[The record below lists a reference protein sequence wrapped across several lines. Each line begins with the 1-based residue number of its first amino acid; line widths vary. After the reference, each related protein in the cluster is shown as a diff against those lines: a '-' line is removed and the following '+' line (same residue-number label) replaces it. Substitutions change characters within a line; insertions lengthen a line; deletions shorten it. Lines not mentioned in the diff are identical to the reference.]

1 MKDAIF
7 WDVARRR
14 FFEVSKETVAEI
26 LHTEE
31 GSKHKPFPEIFLSF
45 YQTTRRHIPKIML
58 LFFYSWCFLILSGW
72 LLNTT
77 PFYRFHSSTFD
88 DIPNAVNEVAA
99 QV

>member
-1 MKDAIF
+1 VEFEDEGKKRQWNLKKYFLLRVMLSTFMKDAIF

-58 LFFYSWCFLILSGW
+58 LFFYS
-72 LLNTT
+72 
-77 PFYRFHSSTFD
+77 
-88 DIPNAVNEVAA
+88 
-99 QV
+99 

>member
-1 MKDAIF
+1 
-7 WDVARRR
+7 
-14 FFEVSKETVAEI
+14 
-26 LHTEE
+26 
-31 GSKHKPFPEIFLSF
+31 
-45 YQTTRRHIPKIML
+45 ML